1 MGTTTQNGETVTN
14 GAEALLREHPD
25 ALVCG
30 LAGNGLIVPVPQSV
44 GLWGQGLIEGRALV
58 DNVVAADRSTVVK
71 LWLRVQEEGAA
82 ADKVRLLRKPST
94 WTTLHF
100 IDMREVH
107 GVLLG
112 VVIPSD
118 EEADGD
124 GELKDEAP
132 SAPRFCSLTE
142 DEGARVLA
150 CDNAF
155 TEMFG
160 YTEDELI
167 GNSVLNQNPP

>member
-1 MGTTTQNGETVTN
+1 MPVTASADSAKDMGVSVARDGQAVAA

-107 GVLLG
+107 GVLL
-112 VVIPSD
+112 
-118 EEADGD
+118 
-124 GELKDEAP
+124 
-132 SAPRFCSLTE
+132 
-142 DEGARVLA
+142 
-150 CDNAF
+150 
-155 TEMFG
+155 
-160 YTEDELI
+160 
-167 GNSVLNQNPP
+167 

>member
-1 MGTTTQNGETVTN
+1 MSKRRRADLDDEMAAPTHNGMDVPTHNGMDVTS

-58 DNVVAADRSTVVK
+58 DNVVAGDRSTVVK
-71 LWLRVQEEGAA
+71 VWLRAQEEGAA
-82 ADKVRLLRKPST
+82 SDKVRLLRQPGT

-100 IDMREVH
+100 IDMREIH

-112 VVIPSD
+112 VI
-118 EEADGD
+118 
-124 GELKDEAP
+124 
-132 SAPRFCSLTE
+132 
-142 DEGARVLA
+142 
-150 CDNAF
+150 
-155 TEMFG
+155 
-160 YTEDELI
+160 
-167 GNSVLNQNPP
+167 